1 MNLKFLV
8 QCLVRMDYAGLFQ
21 TVSKVHKACGKNRM
35 AVMADVVKCGLR
47 YGAGYNDYL
56 LCQFYNLTEEQRA
69 TYITRQVNNKLV
81 AMLNDREYY
90 HLFDNKKDFYSTFS
104 DCLGRDWLDFTKAS
118 EEDFTRFLQGREE
131 IMVKPDAE
139 SGGKGVEKL
148 RVGDYPSPQALYRKL
163 QGDNIG
169 VVEDVIVQNQEMAR
183 LNPSCLNTL
192 RIVTILNGQG
202 PHIVYAFVRIG
213 NSDRPVDNLHSGGMF
228 APIDLDT
235 GKISA
240 PGYDKNQ
247 RTFETH
253 PLTGV
258 KLVGFQIPY
267 WEESKALCL
276 KAATRVHRL
285 GRGPDGPGAS
295 LRGGEQPAGLRHP
308 ADAAPYP
315 GQDWH
320 AAHLPQVRGRHLNRT
335 RKESF
340 PGGGSLFL
348 PRERKSPRFAGG
360 LGLSCCPSARCG
372 GTAGAGGA

>member
-21 TVSKVHKACGKNRM
+21 TVSKVHKACGKNRL

-81 AMLNDREYY
+81 ALLNDREYY

-104 DCLGRDWLDFTKAS
+104 DCLGRDWLDFTKAG
-118 EEDFTRFLQGREE
+118 EEDFARFLQGREE

-163 QGDNIG
+163 KGDNIG

-276 KAATRVHRL
+276 KAATRVPQMRYIGWDVGL
-285 GRGPDGPGAS
+285 TDQGPLFVEGNNLPGYDILQMPPHTPNKIGMLPTFRKYVDGI
-295 LRGGEQPAGLRHP
+295 
-308 ADAAPYP
+308 
-315 GQDWH
+315 
-320 AAHLPQVRGRHLNRT
+320 
-335 RKESF
+335 
-340 PGGGSLFL
+340 
-348 PRERKSPRFAGG
+348 
-360 LGLSCCPSARCG
+360 
-372 GTAGAGGA
+372 